1 MIDRSNPD
9 DARQLENIF
18 IGKTLL
24 LVLTIMAFAALAP
37 GLLAAAW
44 VFDIQMVM
52 TAISAILVGRQF
64 NEVYSEF
71 YQQF

>member
-1 MIDRSNPD
+1 M
-9 DARQLENIF
+9 ENVF
-18 IGKTLL
+18 VGKAIL
-24 LVLTIMAFAALAP
+24 LVLTVVAFTALAP

-52 TAISAILVGRQF
+52 TAVSAILVGRQF
-64 NEVYSEF
+64 SEVYSEF